1 MVSTGLDE
9 KFSDVVFAAFSWCK
23 QRNEQMQDHSKYFTG
38 ELFTAEQKLTTFSQY
53 AGFFLSKSHFLKKKT
68 AHVAKSWQ
76 NVLIILA
83 CAKTVID
90 HNFV

>member
-1 MVSTGLDE
+1 MKSL
-9 KFSDVVFAAFSWCK
+9 SDGVFAAFSWCK

-38 ELFTAEQKLTTFSQY
+38 ELFTAKQKLTIYSQY
-53 AGFFLSKSHFLKKKT
+53 AGFFLSKSHFLKKEKT
-68 AHVAKSWQ
+68 AHEAKSWQ

-83 CAKTVID
+83 CAKNIID